1 MEFGLNLR
9 NFMADPNRPMHDQI
23 EETAEL
29 LSLGE
34 ELGFWGAYAP
44 EHWVSHPTRWV
55 SPMPLLGRL
64 AAAGSK
70 IRLITGVLLMPLH
83 NPVDI
88 AEQTI
93 ALDQISNGRFILG
106 LGLGYR
112 EKELEIVGSNRS
124 ERVGRLE
131 ESIELMKMLWSGEE
145 VTYRG
150 RYFRATG
157 AQMGIRPVHSPR
169 PPIWLACQGRRAAS
183 RAARIA
189 DACLV
194 GPYVSWADHES
205 LATIYWEEL
214 DKLENPGEGFY
225 AAHRCISLASDR
237 ESAIRVAKE
246 TAEATAAVYGG
257 WGMQERT
264 AVDLG
269 LDKLRNLEDWA
280 IVGNAEQCAEQIAEH
295 RDKSRSGYMAFTFLN
310 LPSDISE
317 RKEYLQRVWEEV
329 LSRVT

>member
-1 MEFGLNLR
+1 
-9 NFMADPNRPMHDQI
+9 
-23 EETAEL
+23 
-29 LSLGE
+29 
-34 ELGFWGAYAP
+34 
-44 EHWVSHPTRWV
+44 
-55 SPMPLLGRL
+55 
-64 AAAGSK
+64 
-70 IRLITGVLLMPLH
+70 
-83 NPVDI
+83 
-88 AEQTI
+88 
-93 ALDQISNGRFILG
+93 
-106 LGLGYR
+106 
-112 EKELEIVGSNRS
+112 
-124 ERVGRLE
+124 
-131 ESIELMKMLWSGEE
+131 MKMLWSGEE

-214 DKLENPGEGFY
+214 KQQGKETDGFY
-225 AAHRCISLASDR
+225 AGHRCISFASDR
-237 ESAIRVAKE
+237 ESAIRAAKE

-295 RDKSRSGYMAFTFLN
+295 RDKSRSGYMAFTFLK
-310 LPSDISE
+310 PA
-317 RKEYLQRVWEEV
+317 V
-329 LSRVT
+329 

>member
-1 MEFGLNLR
+1 MKFGLNLR
-9 NFMADPNRPMHDQI
+9 NFMADPVRPMHDQI
-23 EETAEL
+23 EETSEL
-29 LSLGE
+29 LTLGE

-44 EHWVSHPTRWV
+44 EHWVSHPSKWV
-55 SPMPLLGRL
+55 HPMPLLGRF
-64 AAAGSK
+64 AAAGTT

-88 AEQTI
+88 AEQTL
-93 ALDQISNGRFILG
+93 ALDLITNGRFILG

-112 EKELEIVGSNRS
+112 EKELEIVGSNRK

-131 ESIELMKMLWSGEE
+131 ESIELMRMLWSGEE

-157 AQMGIRPVHSPR
+157 AQMGISPVHSPC
-169 PPIWLACQGRRAAS
+169 PPIWLACQGPRAAS

-194 GPYVSWADHES
+194 GPYVSWADHQS
-205 LATIYWEEL
+205 LSEIYWEQLQQQGAES
-214 DKLENPGEGFY
+214 EGFY
-225 AAHRCISLASDR
+225 AGHRCISIASD
-237 ESAIRVAKE
+237 KE
-246 TAEATAAVYGG
+246 TALREARETAENTAKLYGG

-264 AVDLG
+264 AVDLS
-269 LDKLRNLEDWA
+269 LDRMRNLEEWA
-280 IVGNAEQCAEQIAEH
+280 IVGDAKQCAEAIAEQ

-310 LPSDISE
+310 LPPDLSA
-317 RKEYLQRVWEEV
+317 RREYLQRAWEDV
-329 LSRVT
+329 LQGLT

>member
-1 MEFGLNLR
+1 MKFGLNLR
-9 NFMADPNRPMHDQI
+9 NFMSDPQRPMHDQI
-23 EETAEL
+23 EETANL

-44 EHWVSHPTRWV
+44 EHWVSHPSKWV

-64 AAAGSK
+64 AAAGSR

-83 NPVDI
+83 NPVAI

-169 PPIWLACQGRRAAS
+169 PPIWLACQGPRAAA

-194 GPYVSWADHES
+194 GPYVNWADHQS
-205 LATIYWEEL
+205 LAAIYWEEL
-214 DKLENPGEGFY
+214 EKLGNTYEGFY
-225 AAHRCISLASDR
+225 AGHRCISLASDR
-237 ESAIRVAKE
+237 DSAIQEARE
-246 TAEATAAVYGG
+246 TAENTASLYGG

-264 AVDLG
+264 AVDLS
-269 LDKLRNLEDWA
+269 LDKLRNLEEWA
-280 IVGNAEQCAEQIAEH
+280 IVGNAEQCAEQIAEY
-295 RDKSRSGYMAFTFLN
+295 RDKSNSGYMAFTFLN
-310 LPSDISE
+310 LPSDLPA
-317 RKEYLQRVWEEV
+317 RREYLQKAWEEV
-329 LSRVT
+329 FTRLD

>member
-29 LSLGE
+29 VSLGE

-64 AAAGSK
+64 AAAGSR

-214 DKLENPGEGFY
+214 
-225 AAHRCISLASDR
+225 R
-237 ESAIRVAKE
+237 
-246 TAEATAAVYGG
+246 
-257 WGMQERT
+257 
-264 AVDLG
+264 
-269 LDKLRNLEDWA
+269 
-280 IVGNAEQCAEQIAEH
+280 
-295 RDKSRSGYMAFTFLN
+295 
-310 LPSDISE
+310 
-317 RKEYLQRVWEEV
+317 
-329 LSRVT
+329 

>member
-9 NFMADPNRPMHDQI
+9 NFMADPVIPVHDQI

-29 LSLGE
+29 LAFGE
-34 ELGFWGAYAP
+34 ELGFWGGYAP
-44 EHWVSHPTRWV
+44 EHWVSHPSRWV
-55 SPMPLLGRL
+55 HPMPLLGKF
-64 AAAGSK
+64 AAATSS

-88 AEQTI
+88 AEQTT

-112 EKELEIVGSNRS
+112 EKELEIVGSNRK
-124 ERVGRLE
+124 ERVGRLT
-131 ESIELMKMLWSGEE
+131 ESIELMKRLWSGEE

-157 AQMGIRPVHSPR
+157 AQVGITPVQKPH
-169 PPIWLACQGRRAAS
+169 PPIWLACQGPRAAA

-189 DACLV
+189 GACLV
-194 GPYVSWADHES
+194 GPYVSWSDHEA
-205 LATIYWEEL
+205 LAKIYWDEL
-214 DKLENPGEGFY
+214 EPDCSSADGFY
-225 AAHRCISLASDR
+225 AGHRCISVAADRETAIRQAR
-237 ESAIRVAKE
+237 ESAENTAKL
-246 TAEATAAVYGG
+246 YGG
-257 WGMQERT
+257 WGMQEKT

-269 LDKLRNLEDWA
+269 LDKLRNLEEWA
-280 IVGNAEQCAEQIAEH
+280 AVGSPEECAEFIAEQ

-310 LPSDISE
+310 LPDGISA
-317 RKEYLQRVWEEV
+317 RREYLQHVWEDV
-329 LSRVT
+329 LTQVD

>member
-9 NFMADPNRPMHDQI
+9 NFMADPKRPMHDQI

-44 EHWVSHPTRWV
+44 EHWVSTRPVGLPHAFAGAARCRRVQDQTDNRRTPNAPPQPRRHRGADHSVGPDFQRAVHPW
-55 SPMPLLGRL
+55 P
-64 AAAGSK
+64 
-70 IRLITGVLLMPLH
+70 
-83 NPVDI
+83 
-88 AEQTI
+88 
-93 ALDQISNGRFILG
+93 
-106 LGLGYR
+106 GLGYR

-214 DKLENPGEGFY
+214 DKLENSGEGFY
-225 AAHRCISLASDR
+225 AAHRCISFASDR
-237 ESAIRVAKE
+237 ESAIRAAKE

-264 AVDLG
+264 ARRPG
-269 LDKLRNLEDWA
+269 PGQA
-280 IVGNAEQCAEQIAEH
+280 AQ
-295 RDKSRSGYMAFTFLN
+295 
-310 LPSDISE
+310 P
-317 RKEYLQRVWEEV
+317 
-329 LSRVT
+329 

>member
-1 MEFGLNLR
+1 
-9 NFMADPNRPMHDQI
+9 
-23 EETAEL
+23 
-29 LSLGE
+29 
-34 ELGFWGAYAP
+34 
-44 EHWVSHPTRWV
+44 
-55 SPMPLLGRL
+55 MPLLGRL

-214 DKLENPGEGFY
+214 QHKGKESGRGSMPLTVVSASPQTVSRRSELRKKRRRQRRRSTEAGEC
-225 AAHRCISLASDR
+225 R
-237 ESAIRVAKE
+237 SAPPWTSAW
-246 TAEATAAVYGG
+246 TSCATSKTG
-257 WGMQERT
+257 
-264 AVDLG
+264 
-269 LDKLRNLEDWA
+269 
-280 IVGNAEQCAEQIAEH
+280 
-295 RDKSRSGYMAFTFLN
+295 
-310 LPSDISE
+310 P
-317 RKEYLQRVWEEV
+317 
-329 LSRVT
+329 